1 MKIGT
6 PRIIGILLLV
16 IAALVY
22 FTGTRGWVGVAI
34 LGAILIIASAAYT
47 QKMLDLLVAALSEWK
62 TLFITALYD
71 AIYWMLIFGGA
82 YLFQWRMQAKV
93 AVAQAGTTLTKEA
106 MANPQLT
113 AQNAAQLQGFF
124 FSILTGALL
133 LLVFAFIAYT
143 LFRGLTWTTIT
154 RQKLN
159 KKFLKPWAGLNAVW
173 WIIWTPIFLI
183 VILALKGN
191 PLTQGA
197 ILFLLAVASY
207 FTVIVHTLFT
217 QTHKI
222 GHSLANGLGYGLSKL
237 HLLIVPYT
245 YAFVIYI
252 ILFQLFRLFQGTTVL
267 RPVSMLFVVLFIA
280 WLRIYLYHV
289 IKQFK

>member
-1 MKIGT
+1 
-6 PRIIGILLLV
+6 
-16 IAALVY
+16 
-22 FTGTRGWVGVAI
+22 
-34 LGAILIIASAAYT
+34 
-47 QKMLDLLVAALSEWK
+47 
-62 TLFITALYD
+62 
-71 AIYWMLIFGGA
+71 
-82 YLFQWRMQAKV
+82 MQAKV
-93 AVAQAGTTLTKEA
+93 ALAQASTTLTKEA

-113 AQNAAQLQGFF
+113 AQNATQIQGFF
-124 FSILTGALL
+124 YTILIGALI

-143 LFRGLTWTTIT
+143 LFRGLAWTTIT

-222 GHSLANGLGYGLSKL
+222 GHSLSNGLGYGLSKL
-237 HLLIVPYT
+237 HLLIIPYT
-245 YAFVIYI
+245 YAFVIYM
-252 ILFQLFRLFQGTTVL
+252 ILFQLFRLFQSTAIL
-267 RPVSMLFVVLFIA
+267 KPVSMLFVVLFMA

>member
-6 PRIIGILLLV
+6 PRIIGILLLL
-16 IAALVY
+16 IATLVY
-22 FTGTRGWVGVAI
+22 LTGTRGWIGVAI
-34 LGAILIIASAAYT
+34 LGAILIAASATYT
-47 QKMLDLLVAALSEWK
+47 QKMLDLLIAAITEWK

-71 AIYWMLIFGGA
+71 AVYWLLVFGGA
-82 YLFQWRMQAKV
+82 YFFQWRMQAKV
-93 AVAQAGTTLTKEA
+93 AAAQAGTTLTKEA
-106 MANPQLT
+106 MTSPELT
-113 AQNAAQLQGFF
+113 AQNAAQLQQFF
-124 FSILTGALL
+124 FSILFGALL

-143 LFRGLTWTTIT
+143 TFRGLTWTTIS
-154 RQKLN
+154 RQKFN

-183 VILALKGN
+183 IILALKGS

-197 ILFLLAVASY
+197 ILFLLAAASY
-207 FTVIVHTLFT
+207 FTVIVHALFM

-222 GHSLANGLGYGLSKL
+222 GYSLANGLGYGLSKL

-245 YAFVIYI
+245 YAFVIYV
-252 ILFQLFRLFQGTTVL
+252 ILFQLFKLFQGTTVL